1 MNEDQQVTTV
11 NLTFDINSVNVILA
25 GLGKLPLE
33 GALPVFESIHKQ
45 VREQVNPAP
54 EGPLKDKV
62 I

>member
-1 MNEDQQVTTV
+1 MLFRS
-11 NLTFDINSVNVILA
+11 LTFDINSVNVILA